1 MALLDKK
8 ERVYDVVLT
17 NKGRELLSKNQLS
30 FSYYTFSDDSIDYS
44 GSISDVLS
52 TTGTLDDYIQ
62 KIPFFESNQ
71 MKRTRGNR
79 DLKSFLFTAPIGSRT
94 VTEFRTSLTGSL
106 TLKRKYRTVSLSNII
121 KSLPAFDNKVYV
133 NYVEQILEASKTEIR
148 RADRYLYAQKV
159 TLEYVQAIEQ
169 KIEESLVPKSEK
181 EAAMAKLEK
190 LKNLLIFEH
199 ANLPYKEER
208 VVKLVG
214 ELRALE
220 AQF

>member
-1 MALLDKK
+1 
-8 ERVYDVVLT
+8 
-17 NKGRELLSKNQLS
+17 
-30 FSYYTFSDDSIDYS
+30 
-44 GSISDVLS
+44 
-52 TTGTLDDYIQ
+52 
-62 KIPFFESNQ
+62 

-199 ANLPYKEER
+199 ANLPYKEEK
-208 VVKLVG
+208 VVKLV
-214 ELRALE
+214 
-220 AQF
+220 